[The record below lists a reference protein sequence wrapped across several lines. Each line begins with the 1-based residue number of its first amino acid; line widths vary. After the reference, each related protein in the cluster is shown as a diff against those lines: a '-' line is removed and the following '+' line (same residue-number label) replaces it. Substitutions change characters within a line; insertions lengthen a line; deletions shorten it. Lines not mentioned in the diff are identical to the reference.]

1 MKIQPVFRTLSVVI
15 LVLVS
20 LAATQPAFAASEVH
34 RVIPVDD
41 TYLLSDWYGAT
52 CEFAIT
58 GHDYGLLRVNLWLDE
73 NDRPVREIDFFG
85 SIKTDWY
92 ANGKTVNVQAQ
103 GPIQFHAEYYA
114 DKIVVTKEIIGAAL
128 IVTVPGQGK
137 IRGGGGLII
146 EKYTFTLDWSFIS
159 YEPVK
164 FVGSIDFDW
173 NALCAYFEP

>member
-1 MKIQPVFRTLSVVI
+1 MKIQNVFRTLAVLI

-20 LAATQPAFAASEVH
+20 LAATQPGFAASEVH
-34 RVIPVDD
+34 NTFPVDS
-41 TYLLSDWYGAT
+41 YYPLSEAYGST
-52 CEFAIT
+52 CDFEIT
-58 GHDYGLLRVNLWLDE
+58 GHDYGTMRYNLWLDE
-73 NDRPVREIDFFG
+73 DERPIREIDIFG

-103 GPIQFHAEYYA
+103 GPIHFHPEYYA

-146 EKYTFTLDWSFIS
+146 EKYTFTLDWTFIS

-164 FVGSIDFDW
+164 FVGSIDFSWD
-173 NALCAYFEP
+173 ALCKYFEP